1 MSLKS
6 LMNKFWAMLV
16 FGILAIALGV
26 LIFIY
31 CGKFVT
37 IMMVASGL
45 GAMYNGLYTLFSI
58 KRWHFDS
65 ATKTLA
71 IVKGIIITL
80 LGLAAVLV
88 PMFVAQTAITIL
100 VYAFAIGLIFSA
112 VVSFQN
118 AATARTFLPDA
129 PIDHFIFEGVLSILV
144 AILLFANPTAVLTT
158 FAKVIGI
165 VIVVAGVAAIVW
177 AFRLRSLAKN
187 ATVVEI
193 KAEVKDA
200 E

>member
-1 MSLKS
+1 MSLKN
-6 LMNKFWAMLV
+6 LAKKFWTMLV
-16 FGILAIALGV
+16 FGLIVIAVGV

-31 CGKFVT
+31 SEYFVT
-37 IMMVASGL
+37 ILMIAAGV
-45 GAMYNGLYTLFSI
+45 GAICDGFYTLFSI
-58 KRWHFDS
+58 KGWRFSS

-71 IVKGIIITL
+71 ILKSIVTIL

-118 AATARTFLPDA
+118 AATARSFLPGI
-129 PIDHFIFEGVLSILV
+129 PIDHFIFEGIVSILV
-144 AILLFANPTAVLTT
+144 AVLLFTNPTAVLTT

-165 VIVVAGVAAIVW
+165 VIAVFGFGAIIW
-177 AFRLRSLAKN
+177 AFRLRRIAKN
-187 ATVVEI
+187 ATVIEV
-193 KAEVKDA
+193 KAQVKDA
-200 E
+200 D

>member
-1 MSLKS
+1 MSLKN
-6 LMNKFWAMLV
+6 LAKKFWAMLF
-16 FGILAIALGV
+16 FGLIVIAVGV

-31 CGKFVT
+31 SDYFVT
-37 IMMVASGL
+37 ILMIAAGV
-45 GAMYNGLYTLFSI
+45 GAICDGFYTLFSI
-58 KRWHFDS
+58 KGWRFSS

-71 IVKGIIITL
+71 ILKSIVTIL

-118 AATARTFLPDA
+118 AATARSFLPGI
-129 PIDHFIFEGVLSILV
+129 PIDHFIFEGIVSILV
-144 AILLFANPTAVLTT
+144 AVLLFTNPTAVLTT

-165 VIVVAGVAAIVW
+165 VIAVFGCGAIIW
-177 AFRLRSLAKN
+177 AFRLRRIAKN
-187 ATVVEI
+187 ATIIEV
-193 KAEVKDA
+193 KAQVKDA
-200 E
+200 D